1 MTAKKDLKKRVRERA
16 ARTGESYT
24 TAREHVVGKVARGGF
39 LVVETRD
46 LSEEAARLGIRC
58 PVRMFA
64 ELARRVD
71 SSAVLVRLR
80 DVLRATE
87 QDPGTELLRA
97 VVLRGAQ
104 PELPLAYRSVTG
116 GGDEEFA
123 ARARAGIGGVS
134 ERGTTLAL
142 PVAGRKGF
150 EMVVCELCLSPP
162 PSEAA
167 LRAIFEEI
175 GKTAPSTGHVLIT
188 DENGN
193 GKNLVARAI
202 HDSSKRAGGPFIHLD
217 CAAIPAELI
226 ESELFGHERGAFTGA
241 TVQRRG
247 RFELAAG
254 GTLFLDGVSHLSP
267 AAQARL
273 LRFLKRGKVERVG
286 GDRSIVIDARV
297 VAATNKN
304 LAEEIA
310 AGRFREDLHH
320 QLNGVPIDLATL
332 RAYRPAS
339 LLLLGPDDFPLFQV
353 ESPPTRP

>member
-24 TAREHVVGKVARGGF
+24 TAREHVVGKVGQSRG

-58 PVRMFA
+58 PVRMFP

-87 QDPGTELLRA
+87 QDRKTELLRA
-97 VVLRGAQ
+97 VVLRGEQ
-104 PELPLAYRSVTG
+104 REPPHPYRTVMG
-116 GGDEEFA
+116 GGDEDFV
-123 ARARAGIGGVS
+123 ARALAGIGGVS
-134 ERGTTLAL
+134 ERGTMLAL

-150 EMVVCELCLSPP
+150 EMVVCELCLWPP
-162 PSEAA
+162 PSEDA
-167 LRAIFEEI
+167 LRAIFEEA
-175 GKTAPSTGHVLIT
+175 GKAAPSSGPVLIT
-188 DENGN
+188 DESGT

-202 HDSSKRAGGPFIHLD
+202 HDSKRAGGPFIHLD

-226 ESELFGHERGAFTGA
+226 ESEIFGHERGAFTGA

-247 RFELAAG
+247 RIELAAG

-267 AAQARL
+267 DAQARL
-273 LRFLKRGKVERVG
+273 LRFLKQRKVERVG
-286 GDRSIVIDARV
+286 GDQSIVIDVRV
-297 VAATNKN
+297 VAATEKN

-320 QLNGVPIDLATL
+320 QLHRVPIDVATL

-339 LLLLGPDDFPLFQV
+339 LLLRGRDDFPLFLA
-353 ESPPTRP
+353 EGAPPRRP